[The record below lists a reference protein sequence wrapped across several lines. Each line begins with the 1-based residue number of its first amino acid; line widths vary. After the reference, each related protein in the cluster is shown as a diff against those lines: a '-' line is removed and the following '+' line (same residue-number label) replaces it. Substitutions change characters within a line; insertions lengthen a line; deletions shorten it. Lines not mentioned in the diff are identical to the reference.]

1 MQTDNRFLDDF
12 ARVAA
17 SVVGTLQNVRGD
29 VSTRLRQQF
38 ERILA
43 NMDLVTREE
52 FEAVKAMAAVARA
65 ENEALAARLEAL
77 EGGSAR
83 TPEGRGRQARCRR
96 RAAVQGCRRQ
106 AGAPGQ
112 EEESGQEGA
121 GASWHPQASNAGPEA
136 SLSRPAGPPTR
147 CLGRSPPQKGGCA
160 SALSLAR
167 YIL

>member
-77 EGGSAR
+77 EGGPRAR
-83 TPEGRGRQARCRR
+83 PKAGAAKRAAAGEPRSKAAAVKRAPPAKKKSPAKKAPARAGTPKPRTRGRKPR
-96 RAAVQGCRRQ
+96 
-106 AGAPGQ
+106 
-112 EEESGQEGA
+112 
-121 GASWHPQASNAGPEA
+121 
-136 SLSRPAGPPTR
+136 
-147 CLGRSPPQKGGCA
+147 
-160 SALSLAR
+160 
-167 YIL
+167 